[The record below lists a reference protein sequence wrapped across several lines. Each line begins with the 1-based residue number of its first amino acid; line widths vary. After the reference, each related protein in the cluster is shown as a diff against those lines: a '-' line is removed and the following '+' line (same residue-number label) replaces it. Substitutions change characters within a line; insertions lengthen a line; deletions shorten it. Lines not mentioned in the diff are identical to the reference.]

1 MLLVNFFFFQF
12 KAVKS
17 KVMLRE
23 NRGMGANSRKL
34 VSDAKEHAKE
44 QLKNKYCLLH
54 FQEDNSC
61 GVVASLSSSI
71 CLKLLERLHV
81 KVSVL
86 IFQNCSSMIV
96 FALI

>member
-23 NRGMGANSRKL
+23 NRGMGANSRKI

-44 QLKNKYCLLH
+44 QLKNKYWLLH

-71 CLKLLERLHV
+71 CLELLERLHV
-81 KVSVL
+81 KVSVF